1 VLSNSIPINSQN
13 LLTEPISPHYTETYK
28 VRIYILI
35 LKSIELIGS
44 LKHVI
49 NIILQIR
56 YMSVITLPLKQNH
69 ISRFERRIGPKG
81 QRIIARSLTTVVQNP
96 DGENE
101 GNLRFS
107 MLLLL
112 RYGCSTGS

>member
-1 VLSNSIPINSQN
+1 MYNKSSGTNSILEVLSNSIPINSQN

-28 VRIYILI
+28 LRIYILI

-56 YMSVITLPLKQNH
+56 YMSVITLP
-69 ISRFERRIGPKG
+69 PKTKSHLE
-81 QRIIARSLTTVVQNP
+81 I
-96 DGENE
+96 
-101 GNLRFS
+101 
-107 MLLLL
+107 
-112 RYGCSTGS
+112 